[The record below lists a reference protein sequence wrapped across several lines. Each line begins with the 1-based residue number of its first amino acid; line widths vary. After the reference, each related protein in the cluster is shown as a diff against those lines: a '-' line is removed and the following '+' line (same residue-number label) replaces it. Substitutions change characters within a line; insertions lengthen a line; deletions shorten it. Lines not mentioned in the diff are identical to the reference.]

1 MVIVS
6 LLEISHIVFLCLL
19 FIIIIIIIIT
29 IMLQV
34 VFQKKHLTH
43 ILNCVLCLG
52 IWELLFII

>member
-19 FIIIIIIIIT
+19 FIILIIIIIIIIIIT

-52 IWELLFII
+52 I